1 MISDPVSD
9 LLIRL
14 KNANRAGKSDT
25 IVPHSKLRVAIL
37 ELLAKEGYVG
47 ALAKKGKKIK
57 KTLEVAL
64 VYKDKRPAI
73 TGVKRISRP
82 SRRVYLRRDEI
93 HPVKFGQ
100 GIMVIS
106 TPKGLLTDKEARKN
120 RVGGEAMF
128 VIW

>member
-1 MISDPVSD
+1 MVTDPVSD

-14 KNANRAGKSDT
+14 KNANRAGKSET
-25 IVPHSKLRVAIL
+25 AVPHSKLRAAIL
-37 ELLAKEGYVG
+37 ELLEREGYVTG
-47 ALAKKGKKIK
+47 VTKKGKKIK
-57 KTLEVAL
+57 KTLEVVL

-100 GIMVIS
+100 GIMVVS
-106 TPKGLLTDKEARKN
+106 TPKGLLTDRDARKS

-128 VIW
+128 QIW